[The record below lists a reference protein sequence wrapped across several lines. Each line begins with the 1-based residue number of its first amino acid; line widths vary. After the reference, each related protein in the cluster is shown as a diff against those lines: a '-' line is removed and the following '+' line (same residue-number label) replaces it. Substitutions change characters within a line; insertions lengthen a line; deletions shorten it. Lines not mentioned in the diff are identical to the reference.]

1 VKLFANKDAAVHMV
15 LSEGEQTCVALAAF
29 ITELATAPHQ
39 SALVFDDPVSSLDH
53 LWRGKVAE
61 RLVAE
66 AAVRQIVVF
75 THDLVFVNDLK
86 DYAGANTPV
95 KLVSLSRGPSGAGIV
110 TPDLPWMAASVRDRV
125 DKMEKDARAA
135 KVLYEQNDEPTYRD
149 AVHRIYSNL
158 RRTWERA
165 IEDVAFSGVIL
176 RHRDYVN
183 TKNLRRAT
191 VLTEADCAEFDKGFQ
206 NCCDLTDAHD
216 GSRGRNAAPPTP
228 EEMLTDVQAV
238 RTWADAIRQ
247 RQNALN

>member
-1 VKLFANKDAAVHMV
+1 MV

-66 AAVRQIVVF
+66 AAVRQIIVF
-75 THDLVFVNDLK
+75 THDLIFVNDLK
-86 DYAGANTPV
+86 DSADGKMPV
-95 KLVSLSRGPSGAGIV
+95 KLISLSRGPSGAGIV
-110 TPDLPWMAASVRDRV
+110 TLELPWIAASVRDRV
-125 DKMEKDARAA
+125 DKLEKEARAA
-135 KVLYEQNDEPTYRD
+135 KPLYDNHDDAGYRD

-191 VLTEADCAEFDKGFQ
+191 VLTEPDCAAFDTGFQ
-206 NCCDLTDAHD
+206 KCCDLTDAHD
-216 GSRGRNAAPPTP
+216 GSRGRNAALPTLD
-228 EEMLTDVQAV
+228 EMLKDIQAV
-238 RTWADAIRQ
+238 RTWADSIRD
-247 RQNALN
+247 RQKAFA